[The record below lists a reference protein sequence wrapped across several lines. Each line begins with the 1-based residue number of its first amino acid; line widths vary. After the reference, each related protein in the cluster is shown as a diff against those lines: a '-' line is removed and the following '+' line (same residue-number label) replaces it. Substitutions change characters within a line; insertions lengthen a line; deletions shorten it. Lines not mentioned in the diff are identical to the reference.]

1 MKAQE
6 LSRKYA
12 AAVFSQ
18 ALEKWVNALGAVQ
31 GKLSDDPALA
41 AKLADSSSAFADR
54 QAALDAVIPADAD
67 KYVRNFFYTMLKEN
81 DIALLP
87 DVLLEMDR
95 LVRGGPQ
102 VQVATVTTAYQLD
115 ESEKE
120 QFRQKLQTKYGAG
133 FELAFQVDPAIVGGA
148 VVQIG
153 DKIIDGSVATR
164 LESMSN
170 LLGVRK

>member
-12 AAVFSQ
+12 TAVFSQ
-18 ALEKWVNALGAVQ
+18 ALEKWVGAIGAVQ
-31 GKLSDDPALA
+31 NKLSADPALV
-41 AKLADSSSAFADR
+41 AKLADSSIAFADR

-81 DIALLP
+81 DLALLP
-87 DVLLEMDR
+87 DVLSELER

-102 VQVATVTTAYQLD
+102 VQVATVTTAYALD
-115 ESEKE
+115 DSEKE
-120 QFRQKLQTKYGAG
+120 QFRQTLQSKYGAG
-133 FELAFQVDPAIVGGA
+133 TELAFQVNPAIVGGA

-170 LLGVRK
+170 LLGVRQ